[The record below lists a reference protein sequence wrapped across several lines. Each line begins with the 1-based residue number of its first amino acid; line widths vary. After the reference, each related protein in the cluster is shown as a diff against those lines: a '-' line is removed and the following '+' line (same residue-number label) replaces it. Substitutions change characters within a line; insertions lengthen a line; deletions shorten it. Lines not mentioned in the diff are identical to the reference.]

1 MIALGCDHGGYD
13 TKQVVI
19 QYLEEKGIPY
29 KDFGCYDKSSC
40 DYPIFGKA
48 AAKAV
53 ASGECDKGIVICS
66 TGIGISIAA
75 NKIKGVRC
83 ALCSNS
89 YGAKMTRLHN
99 NANML
104 ALGGNVLGKDMV
116 VDIVDTFLHTEFSG
130 DERHIR
136 RVGLLEE

>member
-83 ALCSNS
+83 ALCNNS

-116 VDIVDTFLHTEFSG
+116 VDIVDTFLHTEFSE

>member
-83 ALCSNS
+83 ALCNNS
-89 YGAKMTRLHN
+89 YSAKMTRLHN

-116 VDIVDTFLHTEFSG
+116 VDIVDTFLHTEFSAE
-130 DERHIR
+130 DRHIR

>member
-83 ALCSNS
+83 ALCNNS
-89 YGAKMTRLHN
+89 YSAKMTRLHN

-116 VDIVDTFLHTEFSG
+116 VDIVDTFLHTEFSE

>member
-1 MIALGCDHGGYD
+1 MIALGCDHGGYN

-29 KDFGCYDKSSC
+29 KDFGCYDKSAC

-83 ALCSNS
+83 ALCNNS
-89 YGAKMTRLHN
+89 YSAKMTRLHN

-116 VDIVDTFLHTEFSG
+116 VDIVDTFLHTEFSK

>member
-83 ALCSNS
+83 ALCNNS

-116 VDIVDTFLHTEFSG
+116 VDIVDTFLHTEFSTE
-130 DERHIR
+130 DRHIR